1 MTKNRFSAV
10 SKLYFM
16 KTTKKQLGSHCIEL
30 FQEELVVVASLAA
43 QPTTFCRA
51 IESCACSRRESAQI

>member
-1 MTKNRFSAV
+1 
-10 SKLYFM
+10 M